1 MCVSKAQQ
9 EVSRVLPA
17 DPFFT
22 KYNLNE
28 SGRNYFD
35 THFLSMRS
43 SWDYPFQLSDLNSNF
58 TGYLNP
64 AFNNPVL
71 KIK

>member
-1 MCVSKAQQ
+1 MLVKSRAGSK
-9 EVSRVLPA
+9 SHVLPA

-28 SGRNYFD
+28 SCKSYFD
-35 THFLSMRS
+35 N
-43 SWDYPFQLSDLNSNF
+43 DLFSKF

-64 AFNNPVL
+64 ALNNPAL